1 MREYYEILGL
11 NENASMEEVE
21 KAYERL
27 KRKYSEERF
36 LEGEKGNEAAK
47 NLTKIETAYREIKD
61 GVAEKNE
68 KGKTDYSKI
77 EEHIRSGALND
88 AQTELDNLFERD
100 AEWHYLQ
107 SVVFYKKNWINESK
121 KQLEIALSMDKDNEK
136 YKNAYAKLLE
146 KMSFNEKQF
155 HSGNAYGDQTADGRQ
170 MGGDTMNSCLSFCAT
185 WCCMN
190 MLCNACCRF

>member
-11 NENASMEEVE
+11 KDDASMEEVE

-47 NLTKIETAYREIKD
+47 NLTKIETAYREIKE

-77 EEHIRSGALND
+77 EEHIRSGAYND

-100 AEWHYLQ
+100 AEWHYLMG
-107 SVVFYKKNWINESK
+107 SVCWRRGWMDEARTYYQRAVNMAPGNMEYRNALAFMNRGGATEADFLAAVTEVFVKETALRLSGTVLKNLHII
-121 KQLEIALSMDKDNEK
+121 LRIYRL
-136 YKNAYAKLLE
+136 
-146 KMSFNEKQF
+146 
-155 HSGNAYGDQTADGRQ
+155 
-170 MGGDTMNSCLSFCAT
+170 
-185 WCCMN
+185 
-190 MLCNACCRF
+190 